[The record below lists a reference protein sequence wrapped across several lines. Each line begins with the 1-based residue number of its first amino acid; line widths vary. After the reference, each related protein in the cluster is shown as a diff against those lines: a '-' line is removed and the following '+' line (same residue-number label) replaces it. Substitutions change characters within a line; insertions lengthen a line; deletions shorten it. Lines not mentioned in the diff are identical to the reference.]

1 MATRFGALEHQNIK
15 QRVLI
20 PIPYNLSLQEPFMVP
35 IPYLKLH
42 MIQKPVPTHLYT
54 PL

>member
-1 MATRFGALEHQNIK
+1 MAARFGALEHQNIK